1 MLGLNFKRHDT
12 VSVSE
17 IDKSENK
24 REIVTF
30 NTCNVH
36 VGCVFIRRTGW
47 QSGS

>member
-1 MLGLNFKRHDT
+1 MLGLNFKPHDK

-17 IDKSENK
+17 IDKNEYK
-24 REIVTF
+24 KEIVTF

-36 VGCVFIRRTGW
+36 VGCVFMRTTGW